1 MNCGKR
7 SLWRYDQNKSIYTVM
22 SLYIRSEE
30 ADRLAREV
38 AQRTGETLTEAVTTA
53 LRQRLEALPD
63 CGSDGDFEALW
74 RYTQGLQQTLAAL
87 PLRDAQIGRAHV

>member
-1 MNCGKR
+1 
-7 SLWRYDQNKSIYTVM
+7 M

-53 LRQRLEALPD
+53 LRQRLETLPD
-63 CGSDGDFEALW
+63 TGSDGDFDALW
-74 RYTQGLQQTLAAL
+74 RYTQGLQETLAAL
-87 PLRDAQIGRAHV
+87 PLRDHRPHDQMLYDENGLPK